1 MDIPSK
7 LAKIEQK
14 LDSMHEDLVKN
25 KEDIEELK
33 KRMNMGSGGIKAIAI
48 FGGLIVAITI
58 FLKDLIGLK

>member
-14 LDSMHEDLVKN
+14 LDSMHEDLVEN
-25 KEDIEELK
+25 KQDIEELK
-33 KRMNMGSGGIKAIAI
+33 KRMNMGAGGIKAVAI

-58 FLKDLIGLK
+58 FFTDLLGLK